1 MFSTSLFCSGVDLF
15 KLWTADAA
23 GVVDGSGG
31 RGGRSSVGAG
41 RNLKGKESDPT
52 ESNP

>member
-23 GVVDGSGG
+23 GVIDGSG
-31 RGGRSSVGAG
+31 GGRSSVGAG